1 MLQSSIISH
10 TEPSQ
15 LEMKSAFQELHL
27 SDSCECEGLPAGLSL
42 SVLFRCLY
50 RSGLCTS
57 LPVGFITFSTPGSS
71 VRRLKLKARCQ
82 LSASFVALTPPT
94 PRPKTQYPCKVA
106 NKDKR
111 ELCKTII
118 TSLCCQDVWI
128 CVETQGQEE
137 SITLLLHVGSPTT
150 SLPPPPLPLNSL
162 SGVLTRRVSQLLR
175 GFSDVSLALC
185 RAHFSLK
192 RHQISSSSG

>member
-1 MLQSSIISH
+1 MIFSH
-10 TEPSQ
+10 PSASEFNHLTHGTITAGDEVSLSEQ
-15 LEMKSAFQELHL
+15 HL
-27 SDSCECEGLPAGLSL
+27 SDSGECEGLPPGLGL

-82 LSASFVALTPPT
+82 LSASFAALTPPT
-94 PRPKTQYPCKVA
+94 PRPTTQYPCKVA

-137 SITLLLHVGSPTT
+137 SITLLLHVGSPT
-150 SLPPPPLPLNSL
+150 SSQPPPPLPLNSL
-162 SGVLTRRVSQLLR
+162 SGVLTRRVSQLLFR
-175 GFSDVSLALC
+175 TFLSLFAVGVL
-185 RAHFSLK
+185 A
-192 RHQISSSSG
+192 